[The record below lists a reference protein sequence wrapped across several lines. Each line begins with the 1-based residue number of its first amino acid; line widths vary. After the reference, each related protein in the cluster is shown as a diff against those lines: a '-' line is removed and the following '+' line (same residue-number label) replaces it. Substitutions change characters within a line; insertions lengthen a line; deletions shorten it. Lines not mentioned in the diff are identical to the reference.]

1 MNLAAI
7 TAAQQAIAQFDSHQ
21 NTLSGIA
28 LRAADRLSARSNPHH
43 EDEEAVEGMIKKIEF
58 ADTAISTL
66 RNYMIADMVLTPSV
80 SAITSH
86 VVNTNKN
93 PSDLKTAATIVLP
106 NLIGSFVGTM
116 YMKHVFKG
124 FMEDAGLLTPEVEE
138 KIDNVSIM
146 DMYRPENFRKVKEY
160 YDIFENYESQFE
172 EAHKRGVISNEE
184 AAEAMKAAIGTF
196 RSFVTVVLVLFGVSA
211 VSSVGAAY
219 HGYKRN
225 NDSLGYA
232 LPWLFTG
239 TSGLAVALTQGY
251 AKPLNQKLIP

>member
-28 LRAADRLSARSNPHH
+28 LRAADRLCSDDPHH

-93 PSDLKTAATIVLP
+93 PST
-106 NLIGSFVGTM
+106 
-116 YMKHVFKG
+116 
-124 FMEDAGLLTPEVEE
+124 
-138 KIDNVSIM
+138 
-146 DMYRPENFRKVKEY
+146 
-160 YDIFENYESQFE
+160 
-172 EAHKRGVISNEE
+172 
-184 AAEAMKAAIGTF
+184 
-196 RSFVTVVLVLFGVSA
+196 
-211 VSSVGAAY
+211 
-219 HGYKRN
+219 
-225 NDSLGYA
+225 
-232 LPWLFTG
+232 
-239 TSGLAVALTQGY
+239 
-251 AKPLNQKLIP
+251 